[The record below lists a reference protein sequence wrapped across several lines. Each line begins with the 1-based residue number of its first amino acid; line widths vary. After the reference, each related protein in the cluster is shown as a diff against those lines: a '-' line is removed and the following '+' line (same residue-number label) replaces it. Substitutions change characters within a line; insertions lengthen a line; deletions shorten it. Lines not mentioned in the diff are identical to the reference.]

1 MISFQIALTISVILF
16 VLGITGVILRRN
28 LLFMLMSV
36 EIMLNASALA
46 FIVTG
51 TFWNQ
56 AESQIMYILIL
67 SVAATESSIG
77 LALLLQLYHHYKN
90 MNIDSVSGLHG

>member
-16 VLGITGVILRRN
+16 VLGITGVIFRRN

-36 EIMLNASALA
+36 EIMLNAAALA

-77 LALLLQLYHHYKN
+77 LALLLQLYQHYKN
-90 MNIDSVSGLHG
+90 INIDSVSRLHG

>member
-1 MISFQIALTISVILF
+1 MISFKIALTISVILF

-90 MNIDSVSGLHG
+90 MNIDSVSELHG